1 MSIPSWPAGFRVPLL
16 DSYRYE
22 QPELNLRTP
31 FAQGARVRPLFT
43 DAPDVFSISVF
54 LTAVQWRRFQG
65 WHRYE
70 LANGASWFTLPLMA
84 AGVRQV
90 REVRMLGPL
99 QYELLGRDMVRV
111 TMPVETRTGTTMSA
125 AEYADLIDGIG
136 FDDYTQTL
144 LTPSDTAVLLGI
156 AGDPAPGV
164 PVPWLGLYLPAGGVI
179 ALEGADGG
187 VAVLDLPP
195 GTWFTGMVPRRL
207 LATGTDAGVVV
218 YGLSHASVTE
228 LPAISGDRVV
238 PIVASDTTD
247 LLMPAV
253 GGLYSVSG
261 GAFSYASTTGD
272 STATLAPR
280 SWWRDAVVTR
290 VNATGTD
297 FSFEALAFVRAY
309 ATPLS
314 PLTFGDDGSTLSFVD
329 DGSTLE
335 FGP

>member
-1 MSIPSWPAGFRVPLL
+1 MAVSWPPGFPPPLR
-16 DSYRYE
+16 DDYRYE
-22 QPELNLRTP
+22 QPDLNLRTP

-43 DAPDVFSISVF
+43 DGPDTFSVSV
-54 LTAVQWRRFQG
+54 LLNAAQWRRYQG
-65 WHRYE
+65 WLRYE
-70 LANGASWFTLPLMA
+70 AANGSAWFMLPLRA
-84 AGVRQV
+84 AGVLQQ
-90 REVRMLGPL
+90 REVRLLAPP
-99 QYELLGRDMVRV
+99 QYQPVGIDSVRV

-164 PVPWLGLYLPAGGVI
+164 PVPYLGLYLPEGGVI
-179 ALEGADGG
+179 ALEGADGI

-195 GTWFTGMVPRRL
+195 GTWFTGLVPRRL
-207 LATGTDAGVVV
+207 LATGTDPGVIV

-228 LPAISGDRVV
+228 LPSISGDRVLPV
-238 PIVASDTTD
+238 IASDTTD

-253 GGLYSVSG
+253 GGLYSITG
-261 GAFSYASTTGD
+261 GRFAYTSTTGD
-272 STATLAPR
+272 DAVTLAPR
-280 SWWRDAVVTR
+280 SWWRGAVVTR
-290 VNATGTD
+290 VKTTGTD
-297 FSFEALAFVRAY
+297 ADFEAVAFVRGLS
-309 ATPLS
+309 TPLS
-314 PLTFGDDGSTLSFVD
+314 SLIFGDGGSTLSFTD

>member
-1 MSIPSWPAGFRVPLL
+1 MPVSWPPGFPSPLR
-16 DSYRYE
+16 DDYRYE
-22 QPELNLRTP
+22 QPDLNLRTP

-43 DAPDVFSISVF
+43 DGPDTFSVSV
-54 LTAVQWRRFQG
+54 LLNAAQWRRYQG
-65 WHRYE
+65 WLRYE
-70 LANGASWFTLPLMA
+70 AANGAAWFNLRMLA
-84 AGVRQV
+84 AGVLQERTV
-90 REVRMLGPL
+90 RLVAPP
-99 QYELLGRDMVRV
+99 QYQPVGVNSVRV
-111 TMPVETRTGTTMSA
+111 TMPVETRTGTTLSA

-164 PVPWLGLYLPAGGVI
+164 PVPYLGLYLPAGGVI

-195 GTWFTGMVPRRL
+195 GAWFTGMVPRRL
-207 LATGTDAGVVV
+207 LATGTDPGVVV

-228 LPAISGDRVV
+228 LPAISGDRVL

-272 STATLAPR
+272 ATATLPPR
-280 SWWRDAVVTR
+280 SWWRAAVVTR

-297 FSFEALAFVRAY
+297 FTFEALAFVRAY

>member
-1 MSIPSWPAGFRVPLL
+1 MIAWPSVLPLPER
-16 DSYRYE
+16 DGYSYNL
-22 QPELNLRTP
+22 PELCLRTP
-31 FAQGARVRPLFT
+31 FAQGSRSRQLYT
-43 DAPDVFSISVF
+43 DASDEIAATVDMTGPEV
-54 LTAVQWRRFQG
+54 ARFKA
-65 WHRYE
+65 WLRYE
-70 LANGASWFTLPLMA
+70 AANGAAFFSMPLIFEDD
-84 AGVRQV
+84 V
-90 REVRMLGPL
+90 EVVEVQMTGPPSFAL
-99 QYELLGRDMVRV
+99 IGPSDYRV
-111 TMPVETRTGTTMSA
+111 SLSLRTRTGTTMSA

-156 AGDPAPGV
+156 DGDDAPGV
-164 PVPWLGLYLPAGGVI
+164 PVPYLGLYLPEGGVI
-179 ALEGADGG
+179 ALEGADGI

-207 LATGTDAGVVV
+207 LATGTDPGVVV

-228 LPAISGDRVV
+228 LPATSGDRVV

-272 STATLAPR
+272 ATATLAPR